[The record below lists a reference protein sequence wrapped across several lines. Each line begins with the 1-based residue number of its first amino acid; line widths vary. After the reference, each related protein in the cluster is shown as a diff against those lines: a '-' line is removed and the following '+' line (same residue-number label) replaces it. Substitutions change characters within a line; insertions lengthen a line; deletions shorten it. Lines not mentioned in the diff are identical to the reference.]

1 MQDVNEFSLIHSF
14 RSLERQLFP
23 NDTVLLGL
31 AETGPAFFFLSLQ
44 TTAKMY
50 DPLANLEGSYA
61 DSGPWLETIR
71 QWRRLHSWE

>member
-31 AETGPAFFFLSLQ
+31 AETGPAFF
-44 TTAKMY
+44 
-50 DPLANLEGSYA
+50 
-61 DSGPWLETIR
+61 
-71 QWRRLHSWE
+71 